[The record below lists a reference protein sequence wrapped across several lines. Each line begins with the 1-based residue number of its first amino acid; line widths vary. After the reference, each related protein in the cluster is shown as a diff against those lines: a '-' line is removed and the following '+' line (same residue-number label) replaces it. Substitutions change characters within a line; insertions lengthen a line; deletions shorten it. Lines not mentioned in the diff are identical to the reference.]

1 MQISDN
7 GHLTYCTNIHPGE
20 TWPAVFGSLIHALQV
35 KEQLGWSEPFG
46 IGLRLSAKA
55 SRQLNEGPA
64 LAAFQD
70 WLKEKNCYVFTMN
83 GFPYGQFHG
92 KMVKD
97 KVHAPDWTT
106 RERVDYTIELFD
118 LLATLLPAHLKEG
131 GVSTSPLS
139 YRWWHKTEAEKQEV
153 RNTGARHLAEVTA
166 HLVQLKAQTGK
177 SLHLDIEPE
186 PDGLLEN
193 STEFLDF
200 YDLDLLTTGV
210 EALRQKLGCT
220 AAEAAD
226 HLREHIQLCY
236 DVCHFAVEYEDEPET
251 VLRKLEKRGIRTG
264 KIQISAALQTDLDQN
279 SKATQEALAP
289 YNESTY
295 LHQTVCR
302 RIDGQLVKYP
312 DLGPALEALPDE
324 SFTELRT
331 HFHVPIFTDTYGK
344 LRSTNRHIEAVLA
357 HWRKAP
363 FSPHLEVETY
373 TWDVLPDTNQLGLTE
388 SIARE
393 LQWVRKQLEL

>member
-1 MQISDN
+1 VQISDN

-20 TWPAVFGSLIHALQV
+20 TWPAVFGSLVHALQV
-35 KEQLGWSEPFG
+35 KEQLNWTKPFG

-55 SRQLNEGPA
+55 SRQLDDGPA
-64 LAAFQD
+64 LAAFRD
-70 WLKEKNCYVFTMN
+70 WLQEKNCYVFTMN
-83 GFPYGQFHG
+83 GFPYGRFHG
-92 KMVKD
+92 EMVKD
-97 KVHAPDWTT
+97 QVHAPDWTT
-106 RERVDYTIELFD
+106 RERVEYTVELFE
-118 LLATLLPAHLKEG
+118 LLATLLPPHLPEG

-139 YRWWHKTEAEKQEV
+139 YRWWHPTEAAKLEV
-153 RNTGARHLAEVTA
+153 RQVGARHLAEVTA
-166 HLVQLKAQTGK
+166 HLVALKARTGK

-193 STEFLDF
+193 SSEFLAF
-200 YDLDLLTTGV
+200 FEQDLLTTGLD
-210 EALRQKLGCT
+210 ALRQKLGCT

-236 DVCHFAVEYEDEPET
+236 DVCHFAVEYEDDAEA
-251 VLRKLEKRGIRTG
+251 VLRKLDNLGVRTG
-264 KIQISAALQTDLDQN
+264 KIQISAALQTEIGGDT
-279 SKATQEALAP
+279 KEVQEALEP

-302 RIDGQLVKYP
+302 TPDGTLVKYP
-312 DLGPALEALPDE
+312 DLGPALEALPKE

-331 HFHVPIFTDTYGK
+331 HFHVPIFTDSYGR
-344 LRSTNRHIEAVLA
+344 LRSTNHHIEDLLA
-357 HWRKAP
+357 RWKKQP

-373 TWDVLPDTNQLGLTE
+373 TWDVLPDNNQLGLTE

-393 LQWVRKQLEL
+393 LQWVRKQLNQ

>member
-1 MQISDN
+1 MQITEK

-20 TWPAVFGSLIHALQV
+20 TWPAVFGSLVHALQV
-35 KEQLGWSEPFG
+35 REQLRWSAPFG

-55 SRQLNEGPA
+55 ARELNEAPA

-70 WLKEKNCYVFTMN
+70 WLLEKKCYVFTMN

-97 KVHAPDWTT
+97 QVHAPDWTT
-106 RERVDYTIELFD
+106 RERVDYTIGLFD
-118 LLATLLPAHLKEG
+118 LLAVLLPPHLPEG

-139 YRWWHKTEAEKQEV
+139 YRWWHTTKKSKQQV
-153 RNTGARHLAEVTA
+153 REIGARHLAEVTA
-166 HLVQLKAQTGK
+166 HLVELKARTGK

-193 STEFLDF
+193 STEFLEF
-200 YDLDLLTTGV
+200 YEQDLLTTGL

-220 AAEAAD
+220 AAQAAD
-226 HLREHIQLCY
+226 HLREHVQLCY
-236 DVCHFAVEYEDEPET
+236 DVCHFAVEYEDQAET
-251 VLRKLEKRGIRTG
+251 VLRKLKKLGVRTG
-264 KIQISAALQTDLDQN
+264 KIQISAALQTEIGSDTGDI
-279 SKATQEALAP
+279 QEALAP

-302 RIDGQLVKYP
+302 RADGELVKYP
-312 DLGPALEALPDE
+312 DLGPALDALPEE

-331 HFHVPIFTDTYGK
+331 HFHVPIFTNTYGR
-344 LRSTNRHIEAVLA
+344 LRSTNRHIEDLLEL
-357 HWRKAP
+357 WKKQP
-363 FSPHLEVETY
+363 FCPHLEVETY
-373 TWDVLPDTNQLGLTE
+373 TWDVLPDNNQLGLTE

>member
-1 MQISDN
+1 VQISDN

-20 TWPAVFGSLIHALQV
+20 TWPAVFGSLVQALQV
-35 KEQLGWSEPFG
+35 REQLLWTKPFG

-55 SRQLNEGPA
+55 SRQLNEAPA

-70 WLKEKNCYVFTMN
+70 WLREKSCYVFTMN
-83 GFPYGQFHG
+83 GFPYGPFHG

-97 KVHAPDWTT
+97 QVHAPDWTT

-118 LLATLLPAHLKEG
+118 LLAALLPGHLPEG

-139 YRWWHKTEAEKQEV
+139 YRWWHKTEKAKREV
-153 RNTGARHLAEVTA
+153 KKIGARHLAEVTA
-166 HLVQLKAQTGK
+166 HLVDLKTRTGK

-193 STEFLDF
+193 STEFLEF
-200 YDLDLLTTGV
+200 YEQDLLPIGSV
-210 EALRQKLGCT
+210 ALRQKLGCT
-220 AAEAAD
+220 AVEAAD
-226 HLREHIQLCY
+226 HLREHVQLCY
-236 DVCHFAVEYEDEPET
+236 DVCHFAVEYEDNATT
-251 VLRKLEKRGIRTG
+251 VLRKLENLGVRTG
-264 KIQISAALQTDLDQN
+264 KIQISAALQTDIN
-279 SKATQEALAP
+279 SNAKDIQKALEP
-289 YNESTY
+289 YDESTY

-302 RIDGQLVKYP
+302 QPDGGLVKYP
-312 DLGPALEALPDE
+312 DLGPALKALPGE

-331 HFHVPIFTDTYGK
+331 HFHVPVFTDTYGK
-344 LRSTNRHIEAVLA
+344 LRSTNRHIGDLLA
-357 HWRKAP
+357 QWKKRP
-363 FSPHLEVETY
+363 FCPHLEVETY
-373 TWDVLPDTNQLGLTE
+373 TWDVLPDNNQLGLTE

>member
-1 MQISDN
+1 VQISDK

-20 TWPAVFGSLIHALQV
+20 TWPAVFGSLVNALQV
-35 KEQLGWSEPFG
+35 REQLGWTESFG

-55 SRQLNEGPA
+55 SRQLKEGPA

-70 WLKEKNCYVFTMN
+70 WLQEKNCYVFTMN

-97 KVHAPDWTT
+97 RVHAPDWTT
-106 RERVDYTIELFD
+106 RERVEYTIELFD
-118 LLATLLPAHLKEG
+118 LLATLLPAHLPEG
-131 GVSTSPLS
+131 GISTSPLS
-139 YRWWHKTEAEKQEV
+139 YRWWHETEEKKQEV
-153 RNTGARHLAEVTA
+153 RNIGARHLAEVTA

-200 YDLDLLTTGV
+200 YEQDLLTTGV
-210 EALRQKLGCT
+210 ESLRQKLGCT

-236 DVCHFAVEYEDEPET
+236 DVCHFAVEYEDVAET
-251 VLRKLEKRGIRTG
+251 VLRKLENMGVRTG
-264 KIQISAALQTDLDQN
+264 KIQISAALQTTLD
-279 SKATQEALAP
+279 SDPKDILEALAP
-289 YNESTY
+289 YDESTY

-302 RIDGQLVKYP
+302 RADGELVKYP
-312 DLGPALEALPDE
+312 DLGPALEALPAED
-324 SFTELRT
+324 FTELRT

-344 LRSTNRHIEAVLA
+344 LRSTNRHIVDLLSI
-357 HWRKAP
+357 WRKAP

-373 TWDVLPDTNQLGLTE
+373 TWDVLPDNNQLGLTE

>member
-1 MQISDN
+1 M
-7 GHLTYCTNIHPGE
+7 
-20 TWPAVFGSLIHALQV
+20 HALQV
-35 KEQLGWSEPFG
+35 REQLLWSDPFG

-55 SRQLNEGPA
+55 ARELNEVPA

-70 WLKEKNCYVFTMN
+70 WLLEKNCYVFTMN

-97 KVHAPDWTT
+97 QVHAPDWTT
-106 RERVDYTIELFD
+106 RERVDYTIGLFD
-118 LLATLLPAHLKEG
+118 LLAVLLPPHLPEG

-139 YRWWHKTEAEKQEV
+139 YRWWHTTRKAKQEV
-153 RNTGARHLAEVTA
+153 REIGARHLAEVTA
-166 HLVQLKAQTGK
+166 HLVELKARTGK

-193 STEFLDF
+193 STEFLEF
-200 YDLDLLTTGV
+200 YEHDLLTTGSA
-210 EALRQKLGCT
+210 ALRQKLGCT
-220 AAEAAD
+220 VVEAGD
-226 HLREHIQLCY
+226 HLREHVQLCY
-236 DVCHFAVEYEDEPET
+236 DVCHFAVEYEDHAET
-251 VLRKLEKRGIRTG
+251 VLRKLKKLGVRTG
-264 KIQISAALQTDLDQN
+264 KIQISAALQTEIGSDTGDL
-279 SKATQEALAP
+279 QEALEP

-302 RIDGQLVKYP
+302 RADGELVKYP
-312 DLGPALEALPDE
+312 DLGPALDALPGE

-331 HFHVPIFTDTYGK
+331 HFHVPIFTNTYGR
-344 LRSTNRHIEAVLA
+344 LRSTNRHIEDLLA
-357 HWRKAP
+357 LWKKQP
-363 FSPHLEVETY
+363 FCPHLEVETY
-373 TWDVLPDTNQLGLTE
+373 TWDVLPDNNQLGLTE